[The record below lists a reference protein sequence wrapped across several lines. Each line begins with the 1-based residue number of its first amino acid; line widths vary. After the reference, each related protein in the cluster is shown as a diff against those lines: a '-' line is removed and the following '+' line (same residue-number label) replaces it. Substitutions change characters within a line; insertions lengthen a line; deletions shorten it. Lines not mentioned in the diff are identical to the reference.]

1 MEDVVL
7 SYLPLI
13 GLTTQLNSI
22 SQIQSVVICVNRN
35 VISKEL
41 MNLLYHTLLISRSQL
56 LDIVNTTN
64 VGKV

>member
-22 SQIQSVVICVNRN
+22 RQIQSVVIRVNRN